1 MRRSLAFIAAIFL
14 ALTLTFPS
22 AAFAQDAF
30 APDYEQLL
38 ELYREMTELAHQYK
52 QLYEEAE
59 ASNEILLAQIE
70 QLNSQIKSL
79 TATVERQQKLIEEQ
93 QKSLLNI
100 LGGDRIGI
108 EAGVNVSGLS
118 PITLEPY
125 VAISLRF

>member
-1 MRRSLAFIAAIFL
+1 MRRTPVCVVGVLLAL
-14 ALTLTFPS
+14 ALTLSPV
-22 AAFAQDAF
+22 ALAQEGF

-38 ELYREMTELAHQYK
+38 QLYREAIEIAHQYK
-52 QLYEEAE
+52 ELYEEAE
-59 ASNEILLAQIE
+59 ASNEVLLAQIE
-70 QLNSQIKSL
+70 QLNSQIKNL

-93 QKSLLNI
+93 QKSILNL
-100 LGGDRIGI
+100 LGGNRFGI